1 MNIFKATTS
10 FEGWLRGK
18 ISVVEADLKH
28 KHELMARDEFRFFR
42 GTFYR
47 WAQLWPKHCKEM
59 ANAPSVL
66 AVGDLHVNSFGTWRD
81 KLGRLVWGVDDFDEA
96 FFLPYTND
104 LVRLA
109 TSARLAYSLGHLRI
123 STKNACEAILDGY
136 RDSLKEGGTPIVL
149 EDQNAWFT
157 PIALSRLDNPPSFWK
172 KLDSNPVLR
181 HPVPATPRKMWKE
194 LFPAPNLP
202 YRVLKRSAGTGSLGH
217 PRMVAIADWE
227 GGKIALEA
235 KILVPSACGWASEGK
250 NRTTIY
256 YSRIMENSVRC
267 ADPYVRVKENW
278 RVSRL
283 SPDSS
288 PVEIE
293 SLPRKRDEDGMLNKM
308 GWEAANIHLG
318 SKRSVKLIQRDLR
331 KRRGNW
337 LKIAAKEMARVISK
351 DWKEWRA
358 EKM

>member
-1 MNIFKATTS
+1 MDIFRATTS
-10 FEGWLRGK
+10 FEGWLRGRV
-18 ISVVEADLKH
+18 SMVEADLH
-28 KHELMARDEFRFFR
+28 QKHEFMAEDEFRFFR

-47 WAQLWPKHCKEM
+47 WAQLWPKHCKELTT
-59 ANAPSVL
+59 APSVL

-81 KLGRLVWGVDDFDEA
+81 RVGRLVWGVDDFDQA
-96 FFLPYTND
+96 YFLPYTNG

-109 TSARLAYSLGHLRI
+109 TSARIAYFLGHLQTN
-123 STKNACEAILDGY
+123 TKNAREAILEGY
-136 RDSLKEGGTPIVL
+136 RDSLQEGGTPIVL
-149 EDQNAWFT
+149 EDQNAWFA
-157 PIALSRLDNPPSFWK
+157 PVALSRLDNPPSFWK
-172 KLDSNPVLR
+172 RLDSNPVLR
-181 HPVPATPRKMWKE
+181 QPVPSTPRKMWKE

-202 YRVLKRSAGTGSLGH
+202 YRVLNRSAGTGSLGH

-235 KILVPSACGWASEGK
+235 KILVPSACGWASKGK

-256 YSRIMENSVRC
+256 YPRIMENSVRC

-293 SLPRKRDEDGMLNKM
+293 SLPWKRGEDGLLNKM

-318 SKRSVKLIQRDLR
+318 SKRSVKLIQHALR
-331 KRRGNW
+331 KGRGNW
-337 LKIAAKEMARVISK
+337 VK
-351 DWKEWRA
+351 
-358 EKM
+358 

>member
-18 ISVVEADLKH
+18 IPVVEADLKD
-28 KHELMARDEFRFFR
+28 KHELMAEDEFRFFR

-59 ANAPSVL
+59 ANAPCVL

-149 EDQNAWFT
+149 EDQNAWFA
-157 PIALSRLDNPPSFWK
+157 PVALSRLDNPPSFWK
-172 KLDSNPVLR
+172 RLESNPVLR
-181 HPVPATPRKMWKE
+181 QPVPSTPRNMWKE

-235 KILVPSACGWASEGK
+235 KILVPSACVWASPGK
-250 NRTTIY
+250 NRNTIY
-256 YSRIMENSVRC
+256 YPRIMENSRRC
-267 ADPYVRVKENW
+267 ADPYVRVKQNW

-318 SKRSVKLIQRDLR
+318 SKRSVSLFQHDLR

-337 LKIAAKEMARVISK
+337 LKVAAKEMARVISK

>member
-1 MNIFKATTS
+1 MNIFKATTN

-47 WAQLWPKHCKEM
+47 WAQLWPEHCKEVVG
-59 ANAPSVL
+59 APSVL

-81 KLGRLVWGVDDFDEA
+81 KVGRLVWGVDDFDEA
-96 FFLPYTND
+96 YFLPYTND

-109 TSARLAYSLGHLRI
+109 TSARLAYSLGHLQTN
-123 STKNACEAILDGY
+123 SKNACEAILEGY

-149 EDQNAWFT
+149 EDQNAWFA
-157 PIALSRLDNPPSFWK
+157 PVALSRLDNPPSFWK

-181 HPVPATPRKMWKE
+181 HLVPATPRKMWKK

-202 YRVLKRSAGTGSLGH
+202 YRVLKRTAGTGSLGH
-217 PRMVAIADWE
+217 PRMVAIGDWE

-235 KILVPSACGWASEGK
+235 KILVPSACVWAGQGK
-250 NRTTIY
+250 NRDTIY
-256 YSRIMENSVRC
+256 YPRIMENSVRC
-267 ADPYVRVKENW
+267 QDPYVRAQQNW
-278 RVSRL
+278 QVSRL

-293 SLPRKRDEDGMLNKM
+293 TLPKKRDEDRMLNKM
-308 GWEAANIHLG
+308 GWEAANVHLG
-318 SKRSVKLIQRDLR
+318 SKRSVKLIQKDLR

-337 LKIAAKEMARVISK
+337 LKVAAKEMARAVSK
-351 DWKEWRA
+351 EWKEWRA
-358 EKM
+358 ERM

>member
-10 FEGWLRGK
+10 FEGWLRAR
-18 ISVVEADLKH
+18 IPVVEADLH
-28 KHELMARDEFRFFR
+28 QKHELVAEDEFRFFR

-47 WAQLWPKHCKEM
+47 WAQLWPKHCKDLSS
-59 ANAPSVL
+59 APSVL

-81 KLGRLVWGVDDFDEA
+81 KFGRLVWGVDDFDEA
-96 FFLPYTND
+96 YHLPYTND

-109 TSARLAYSLGHLRI
+109 TSARLAYSLDHLQT
-123 STKNACEAILDGY
+123 STRNACDAILEGY

-149 EDQNAWFT
+149 ENQNAWFA
-157 PIALSRLDNPPSFWK
+157 PVALSRLDNPPSFWK
-172 KLDSNPVLR
+172 KLESNPALR
-181 HPVPATPRKMWKE
+181 HPIPATPRKMWKE

-202 YRVLKRSAGTGSLGH
+202 YRVLKRTAGTGSLGH

-235 KILVPSACGWASEGK
+235 KTLVASACAWSNPGK
-250 NRTTIY
+250 NQDTIY
-256 YSRIMENSVRC
+256 YPRIMETSVRC
-267 ADPYVRVKENW
+267 QDPYVRAQQNW

-293 SLPRKRDEDGMLNKM
+293 TLPKERDEDRMLNKM
-308 GWEAANIHLG
+308 GWEAANVHLG
-318 SKRSVKLIQRDLR
+318 SKRAVKLIQKDLR
-331 KRRGNW
+331 KRRANW
-337 LKIAAKEMARVISK
+337 LRVAAKEMARVVSK

>member
-18 ISVVEADLKH
+18 IPVVEADLKH
-28 KHELMARDEFRFFR
+28 KHELMTRDEFRFFR

-47 WAQLWPKHCKEM
+47 WAQLWPKQCKEI
-59 ANAPSVL
+59 ADAPSVL
-66 AVGDLHVNSFGTWRD
+66 SVGDLHVNSFGTWRD
-81 KLGRLVWGVDDFDEA
+81 KVGRLVWGVDDFDEA
-96 FFLPYTND
+96 YFLPYTND

-109 TSARLAYSLGHLRI
+109 TSARLAYSLGHLQ
-123 STKNACEAILDGY
+123 TNAKNACEAILEGY
-136 RDSLKEGGTPIVL
+136 RNCLKESGSPIVL
-149 EDQNAWFT
+149 EDQNAWFA
-157 PIALSRLDNPPSFWK
+157 PIALSRLENPPSFWK
-172 KLDSNPVLR
+172 KLDSNLVLR
-181 HPVPATPRKMWKE
+181 QRVPSTPRKMWKE

-202 YRVLKRSAGTGSLGH
+202 YRVLRRTAGTGSLGH

-235 KILVPSACGWASEGK
+235 KILVPSACVWAGQEK
-250 NRTTIY
+250 NRNTIY
-256 YSRIMENSVRC
+256 YPRIMENSVRC
-267 ADPYVRVKENW
+267 QDPYVRAQQNW

-293 SLPRKRDEDGMLNKM
+293 TLPKKRDEDRMLNKM
-308 GWEAANIHLG
+308 GWEAGNVHLG
-318 SKRSVKLIQRDLR
+318 SKRSVKLIQKDLR

-337 LKIAAKEMARVISK
+337 LKVAAKVMARVISK

-358 EKM
+358 ERL